1 MVRSHHSANL
11 IRPLVVVFLVA
22 ALGLLCSGCH
32 EDDVEEQLGRM
43 SAASVEAAYDVD
55 TDPLICEWINNAGQT
70 LVSHSRRQHI
80 PYEFKVID
88 TDMVNAFAA
97 PYGHIY
103 VTQGFLDFAESEDE
117 IWVVLGHE
125 IGHVVNRDSIKSFKR
140 SLLMNIIAAVIRSE
154 SNALGDAVGLGFG
167 LLSLRY
173 SRKDEYDA
181 DDSGTFLSYRAGY
194 DPNANIAFFTR
205 LMTDVEK
212 RKPGSWEVYFMT
224 HPPTERRIGRQER
237 RPELDPENV
246 EALTHIGRGY
256 SRRAQYSQAIRYLTK
271 AAELDPKAPDLEIAL
286 GDAYAARGEF
296 DKAAERYSAAL
307 ELTPDDSYAKMQ
319 LAAVEANQPYQAP
332 GIAEAGREHATEL
345 LAQTHELES
354 TAAVTMATAAT
365 QGAAVST
372 DMTDLVAM
380 VKGMNR
386 RLMSLADERTE
397 VSEALQQLIVRGNAA
412 IARANDSVYML
423 ERVNQHLGEAGSEIK
438 SLLETTEA
446 QLADAEAGHGDPSD
460 LRVMRNAITELRRA
474 VGTVELATGETPKTL
489 TAVRGAQLA
498 AEKTTTL
505 LEGLVRDPRRR
516 RMFADD
522 LRLSATRTSRQ
533 AINALHAANRA
544 RRMSIKARSH
554 ALLARMNLLGIGA
567 SPELQAVYDKQ
578 VSHYLLCP
586 TAEVRAMRNEGLGYG
601 EAAVCIAAA
610 KSLGTRPGR
619 FIVQEGRSVSP
630 VGSALRE
637 GAALSNAN
645 VLMKFL
651 ATAMEQ
657 EREAF
662 EVEPAA

>member
-1 MVRSHHSANL
+1 
-11 IRPLVVVFLVA
+11 
-22 ALGLLCSGCH
+22 
-32 EDDVEEQLGRM
+32 M
-43 SAASVEAAYDVD
+43 SAAAVEAAYDVD

-80 PYEFKVID
+80 PYEFKVIE

-103 VTQGFLDFAESEDE
+103 MTQGFLDFAETEDE

-140 SLLMNIIAAVIRSE
+140 SLLMNIIAAIIRSE

-205 LMTDVEK
+205 LMTNIEK
-212 RKPGSWEVYFMT
+212 RRPSSWEVYFMT
-224 HPPTERRIGRQER
+224 HPPTERRIGRQQLR
-237 RPELDPENV
+237 AELDGDNV
-246 EALTHIGRGY
+246 ESLTHIGRGY
-256 SRRAQYSQAIRYLTK
+256 SRRAHYSQAIEYLAK
-271 AAELDPKAPDLEIAL
+271 AAELDPKTADLQVGL
-286 GDAYAARGEF
+286 GDAYAARGEA
-296 DKAAERYSAAL
+296 DKAAEHYSAAL
-307 ELTPDDSYAKMQ
+307 ELTPDDSYAKTQ
-319 LAAVEANQPYQAP
+319 LAAVEGKQLYETP

-345 LAQTHELES
+345 LAQTHELQS
-354 TAAVTMATAAT
+354 T
-365 QGAAVST
+365 ST
-372 DMTDLVAM
+372 VAM
-380 VKGMNR
+380 TNAANQGTMLSADISDVVRMVKAMNQ
-386 RLMSLADERTE
+386 RLMSLAEERGE
-397 VSEALQQLIVRGNAA
+397 VSRAYQQLIVRGNAA
-412 IARANDSVYML
+412 IARANESVYVL
-423 ERVNQHLGEAGSEIK
+423 ERVNQHLQEAGGELEG
-438 SLLETTEA
+438 LLAATEA
-446 QLADAEAGHGDPSD
+446 QLAEAEAGHGDPRD
-460 LRVMRNAITELRRA
+460 LRVIRNAITELKRGA
-474 VGTVELATGETPKTL
+474 GTIELATDEAPKTL
-489 TAVRGAQLA
+489 TTVRGVQLA
-498 AEKTTTL
+498 AERTTAL
-505 LEGLVRDPRRR
+505 LESVVRNPRRR
-516 RMFADD
+516 KMFADD
-522 LRLSATRTSRQ
+522 LRVSATQTSRQ

-567 SPELQAVYDKQ
+567 SPEIEALYDKQ

-586 TAEVRAMRNEGLGYG
+586 TAQVRAMRNEGLGYG

-610 KSLGTRPGR
+610 RSLDTRPGR

-630 VGSALRE
+630 VGTALHE

-651 ATAMEQ
+651 AAAMEH

-662 EVEPAA
+662 EVEPPA